1 MGFLLLKIKSPKVL
15 ITLQGIFYHNASEI
29 TTEYEQI
36 LQNSSYGVDFD
47 HHLKM
52 PPEPFP
58 HGKAI
63 REAYLRTRHS
73 YKLSGPAI
81 LMIRRPMRRA

>member
-36 LQNSSYGVDFD
+36 LQKQQLWCRF
-47 HHLKM
+47 
-52 PPEPFP
+52 
-58 HGKAI
+58 
-63 REAYLRTRHS
+63 
-73 YKLSGPAI
+73 
-81 LMIRRPMRRA
+81 